1 MLKRKIS
8 EIDLLRGISF
18 LAIVLQHALAS
29 FIYLPATSQTNALIS
44 AFLLLLIRF
53 AVPMFVFITGLVLF
67 YNHGDEELNYWQMVQ
82 RRFSMVFIP
91 YFVWT
96 LFYFVWGS
104 LISGTSASSEPA
116 ILAGIARLTLCGEGY
131 YHLWFIVMILQ
142 FYLVFPFFRCFV
154 VKRRNWTLA
163 TLGTGMLLYFA
174 YLWGYHHLVPVW
186 YDKVS
191 WPLLKSLLDYRDRI
205 FLSWFFYFMMG
216 GFAGLYAKN
225 LRRLLRRIQKFNW
238 FVNITAFAIIF
249 QQMVETLAIT
259 PAGTYTINYQLT
271 LPLSCAMMI
280 YLISSVL
287 TFYYLSQTWLRKN
300 LLLRRMLRSFG
311 QCSFGCYFA
320 HPFVLHYTDAFTR
333 AVLGGAN
340 TIVQVM
346 FSFITCS
353 ALTLFLC
360 YGLSKLR
367 TPVGD
372 LFVGRVPGA
381 RRKAVQAPTQA
392 PTDPPLAPPM

>member
-1 MLKRKIS
+1 MEALLKRKIS

-29 FIYLPATSQTNALIS
+29 FIYLPATSQANALIS

-67 YNHGDEELNYWQMVQ
+67 YNHGDEELDYWSMVK

-96 LFYFVWGS
+96 LFYFLWGA
-104 LISGTSASSEPA
+104 LISGISASSETT
-116 ILAGIARLTLCGEGY
+116 ILARIARLTLSGEGY

-142 FYLVFPFFRCFV
+142 FYLVFPFFRYFV
-154 VKRRNWTLA
+154 VKRRNWALA
-163 TLGTGMLLYFA
+163 TLGIGVLLYFA
-174 YLWGYHHLVPVW
+174 YLWAYRYAVPFL
-186 YDKVS
+186 YDKAS
-191 WPLLKSLLDYRDRI
+191 WSLFRTLLDYRDRI
-205 FLSWFFYFMMG
+205 FISWFFYFMMG
-216 GFAGLYAKN
+216 GFAGLYANK
-225 LRRLLRRIQKFNW
+225 LRRLLRRTQKINW
-238 FVNITAFAIIF
+238 FVNIASFAIIF
-249 QQMVETLAIT
+249 HQMAKTLAIT
-259 PAGTYTINYQLT
+259 PEGTYTINYQLT
-271 LPLSCAMMI
+271 LPLSYTMMI

-287 TFYYLSQTWLRKN
+287 TFYYLSQTWLRKK
-300 LLLRRMLRSFG
+300 LWLRRMLRSFG

-333 AVLGGAN
+333 AFIGGVN
-340 TIVQVM
+340 TMVQVM

-353 ALTLFLC
+353 ALTLLLC

-381 RRKAVQAPTQA
+381 RRKAIHVPTQ
-392 PTDPPLAPPM
+392 PPVAPPM